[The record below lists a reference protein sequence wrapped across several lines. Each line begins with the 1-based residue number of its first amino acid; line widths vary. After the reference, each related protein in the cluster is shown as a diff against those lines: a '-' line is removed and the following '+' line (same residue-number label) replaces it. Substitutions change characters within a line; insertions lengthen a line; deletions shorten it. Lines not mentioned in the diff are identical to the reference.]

1 MHGYGHAVNAVKIEP
16 SAIASRRCGG
26 VIAEQR
32 LTIQG
37 IVPNHRKEVIK
48 RLDGASDITKEL
60 SLEMGF
66 ARSSGRTC
74 LATWLPF
81 LLGRASSSALFMV
94 AAMVHHVDVRKRM
107 IAWLDIALAPAT
119 VRRSLRV
126 AMVVGSILVA
136 INYGDRIVA
145 GSLGSREFAKIAL
158 TYCVPYCV
166 ATYAAVSA
174 LLGAK
179 RAS

>member
-1 MHGYGHAVNAVKIEP
+1 MHGYGRAVNAVNIDP

-32 LTIQG
+32 LAIQG
-37 IVPNHRKEVIK
+37 IVPNHPEEVPK
-48 RLDGASDITKEL
+48 RLDGACEIAQEL
-60 SLEMGF
+60 SPG
-66 ARSSGRTC
+66 
-74 LATWLPF
+74 
-81 LLGRASSSALFMV
+81 
-94 AAMVHHVDVRKRM
+94 VRRRM
-107 IAWLDIALAPAT
+107 TAWLDIALAPAT

-136 INYGDRIVA
+136 INYGDRIIA
-145 GSLGSREFAKIAL
+145 GSLGTREFAKIAL

>member
-1 MHGYGHAVNAVKIEP
+1 MG
-16 SAIASRRCGG
+16 R

-32 LTIQG
+32 LAIQG
-37 IVPNHRKEVIK
+37 IVPNPREEVFK
-48 RLDGASDITKEL
+48 RLDGACEIAKEL
-60 SLEMGF
+60 SPGVRMRMTE
-66 ARSSGRTC
+66 
-74 LATWLPF
+74 WLN
-81 LLGRASSSALFMV
+81 
-94 AAMVHHVDVRKRM
+94 
-107 IAWLDIALAPAT
+107 IALAPAT

-145 GSLGSREFAKIAL
+145 GSLESREFAKIAL

-174 LLGAK
+174 LLGGK

>member
-1 MHGYGHAVNAVKIEP
+1 MG
-16 SAIASRRCGG
+16 R

-32 LTIQG
+32 LAIQG
-37 IVPNHRKEVIK
+37 IVPNPREEVFK
-48 RLDGASDITKEL
+48 RLDGAFEIAKEL
-60 SLEMGF
+60 SLGVRMRMTE
-66 ARSSGRTC
+66 
-74 LATWLPF
+74 WLN
-81 LLGRASSSALFMV
+81 
-94 AAMVHHVDVRKRM
+94 
-107 IAWLDIALAPAT
+107 IALAPAT

-145 GSLGSREFAKIAL
+145 GSLESREFAKIAL

-174 LLGAK
+174 LLGGK

>member
-1 MHGYGHAVNAVKIEP
+1 MA
-16 SAIASRRCGG
+16 
-26 VIAEQR
+26 
-32 LTIQG
+32 
-37 IVPNHRKEVIK
+37 
-48 RLDGASDITKEL
+48 
-60 SLEMGF
+60 
-66 ARSSGRTC
+66 
-74 LATWLPF
+74 
-81 LLGRASSSALFMV
+81 
-94 AAMVHHVDVRKRM
+94 AAMVHHSDVRRRM
-107 IAWLDIALAPAT
+107 TAWLDIALARAT

-145 GSLGSREFAKIAL
+145 GSLGTREFAKIAL

-179 RAS
+179 RAP